1 MKKLSTQRPKLTLS
15 DLYNDDVVYSS
26 RPSYISNPWLEPEEH
41 QSNFLTG
48 RELIIADQM
57 PVIVHKASATKKLEI
72 LFEMIGKPMPT
83 NIYNFDNQASYEQI
97 IRKLAKQD
105 NKRIYFQY
113 IHSESI
119 LEKEYYAMD
128 KDIFVALNNKARI
141 PEWTNQKY
149 LPAREVV
156 KIEDFEDAI
165 ADWEFPFVLKP
176 GDDLPTAGGYGVMIC
191 YDEAD
196 LIKAKSRIEQA
207 RAETDT
213 IIIEQKIQ
221 EIANY
226 CVQFACKKDGEIHYI
241 GTSEQITD
249 KYGHNSGNQNV
260 QDVPES
266 VIQAGKEIMEI
277 GVAKGYFGIAG
288 FDLLLDKHGDIF
300 AIDLNFRQN
309 GSTSML
315 LLDPLMQSGYQK
327 FYSYIAPN
335 DNEHFFQTIIKY
347 VNMGC
352 LFPLSYYDGD
362 WYKNENVPSRFACIW
377 HGQSQEHIEKLE
389 QQFLEELKI

>member
-1 MKKLSTQRPKLTLS
+1 MKKLSTQHPKLTLS
-15 DLYNDDVVYSS
+15 DLYNDDVVYTS

-57 PVIVHKASATKKLEI
+57 PVIVHQASVTKKLEM
-72 LFEMIGKPMPT
+72 LLELIGKPMPT
-83 NIYNFDNQASYEQI
+83 NIYTFYDQTSYEKTI
-97 IRKLAKQD
+97 KKLAKQD

-156 KIEDFEDAI
+156 KVEAFEDAI
-165 ADWEFPFVLKP
+165 TNWTFPFVLKP
-176 GDDLPTAGGYGVMIC
+176 GDDLPNAGGYGVMIC
-191 YDEAD
+191 YDDED

-207 RAETDT
+207 KDETDT

-226 CVQFACKKDGEIHYI
+226 CVQFACEKEGDIHYI

-249 KYGHNSGNQNV
+249 KYGHYSGNQNV
-260 QDVPES
+260 HDVPES
-266 VIQAGKEIMEI
+266 VIQAGKEIMGNRCVERL
-277 GVAKGYFGIAG
+277 FWDRG
-288 FDLLLDKHGDIF
+288 F
-300 AIDLNFRQN
+300 
-309 GSTSML
+309 
-315 LLDPLMQSGYQK
+315 
-327 FYSYIAPN
+327 
-335 DNEHFFQTIIKY
+335 
-347 VNMGC
+347 
-352 LFPLSYYDGD
+352 
-362 WYKNENVPSRFACIW
+362 
-377 HGQSQEHIEKLE
+377 
-389 QQFLEELKI
+389 